1 METLYKKVE
10 PSDRLP
16 DDDTENDTNDG
27 RLLFTGR
34 IWKKKS
40 RTGRYFI
47 HFRRPRWWLEQLP
60 EHNESTLSESKVIEV
75 YVPMHTEPE
84 DDGTF
89 QSLRW
94 GKLRFRKEGWANGNK
109 WKLPSGLAPVD
120 DIIWLKK
127 TTLSVVD
134 HYEEQKQHSHTATD
148 LTEPTVDIAQV
159 GERSPC
165 QPTPLLKNKSNYE

>member
-1 METLYKKVE
+1 MKAETEKYIRKQIPTMVGEHHVSKMKLTT
-10 PSDRLP
+10 LI
-16 DDDTENDTNDG
+16 G
-27 RLLFTGR
+27 LLQGY
-34 IWKKKS
+34 I
-40 RTGRYFI
+40 
-47 HFRRPRWWLEQLP
+47 QQ
-60 EHNESTLSESKVIEV
+60 STLSESKVMEV